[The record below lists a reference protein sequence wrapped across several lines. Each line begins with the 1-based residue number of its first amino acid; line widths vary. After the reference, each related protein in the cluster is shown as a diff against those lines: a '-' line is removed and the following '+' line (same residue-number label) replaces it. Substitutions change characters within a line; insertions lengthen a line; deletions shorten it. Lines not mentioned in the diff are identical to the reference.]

1 MQTLPFTFTVLE
13 MQRSFYFKQQI
24 SDIFTSGASLD
35 FTSLNEHNNI
45 DVSFTSWQVQC
56 FAREHR
62 DLRFTTKN
70 YMLYR

>member
-35 FTSLNEHNNI
+35 LSILH
-45 DVSFTSWQVQC
+45 
-56 FAREHR
+56 
-62 DLRFTTKN
+62 L
-70 YMLYR
+70 